1 MLYSKKYN
9 AYIFTLCISS
19 KLWLK
24 LYTSII
30 VPILSYSSEIW
41 ISDFKA
47 NPNNFDK
54 ISWEKILKFILRNI
68 LGVHNKAS
76 NLATKLELGVF
87 HIHIKMYQFNN
98 KYYSRME
105 NFIKSNDY
113 HNVLITRNVYLEGKQ
128 LYIENKKCWL
138 FIKSLQRLLNVK
150 FDTECKKLG
159 PRLENFF
166 ENDFFFLLNFNFN
179 FNRIMFSVIS
189 SHYTLYSTSFNY
201 DDKKLEI
208 QQYLC
213 LPLPK
218 NLVSYLT
225 KFRISAHLL
234 YV

>member
-1 MLYSKKYN
+1 M
-9 AYIFTLCISS
+9 
-19 KLWLK
+19 
-24 LYTSII
+24 
-30 VPILSYSSEIW
+30 
-41 ISDFKA
+41 
-47 NPNNFDK
+47 
-54 ISWEKILKFILRNI
+54 RNI

-138 FIKSLQRLLNVK
+138 SFIKSLQRLLNVN

-166 ENDFFFLLNFNFN
+166 ENDFFFFNW
-179 FNRIMFSVIS
+179 
-189 SHYTLYSTSFNY
+189 TSTST
-201 DDKKLEI
+201 E
-208 QQYLC
+208 
-213 LPLPK
+213 
-218 NLVSYLT
+218 
-225 KFRISAHLL
+225 
-234 YV
+234 